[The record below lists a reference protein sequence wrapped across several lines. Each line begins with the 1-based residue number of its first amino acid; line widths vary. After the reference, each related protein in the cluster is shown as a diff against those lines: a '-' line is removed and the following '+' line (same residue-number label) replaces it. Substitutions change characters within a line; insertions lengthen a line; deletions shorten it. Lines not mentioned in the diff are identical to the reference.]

1 MGLSSS
7 SAAAVRFQRFWTL
20 GHISHLAWF
29 FPHNDSNNAEHV
41 RVIPDS
47 PEEEESTELLRGPP
61 RLEFRTDCGFV
72 VLSFMTILHMSV

>member
-7 SAAAVRFQRFWTL
+7 SPAPVLSQRFWPL
-20 GHISHLAWF
+20 HHISHLSWF

-47 PEEEESTELLRGPP
+47 PEEEESTELLQGPP
-61 RLEFRTDCGFV
+61 RLEFPTDCGFV
-72 VLSFMTILHMSV
+72 VLSVMTIPHMSI